1 MKTITVQQ
9 MPNGFEIEMPS
20 LGYWVKAGVGFF
32 FGTALGGV
40 CAYLLAV
47 TILATLGLGWKLLNL
62 PLALPTS
69 QSAPRR

>member
-32 FGTALGGV
+32 FV
-40 CAYLLAV
+40 PH
-47 TILATLGLGWKLLNL
+47 NL
-62 PLALPTS
+62 PASQEFLPFPQPRCESVRST
-69 QSAPRR
+69 QSMPRPISVSTPQK